1 MRSLRSFHL
10 LVVLALGMLIL
21 STLRPAVE
29 KAPPSNQF
37 GMIPITQTHEI
48 KALDDSPEHR

>member
-37 GMIPITQTHEI
+37 GMIPITHEI
-48 KALDDSPEHR
+48 KALDASAEHR

>member
-21 STLRPAVE
+21 STLRPVVE
-29 KAPPSNQF
+29 KAPPSYQY
-37 GMIPITQTHEI
+37 GMTPLSDEI
-48 KALDDSPEHR
+48 KALDASPEHR

>member
-29 KAPPSNQF
+29 KAPPSYQY
-37 GMIPITQTHEI
+37 GMTPLSSEI
-48 KALDDSPEHR
+48 KALDASPEHR

>member
-10 LVVLALGMLIL
+10 LVVLALGILIL

-29 KAPPSNQF
+29 KAPPSKQF
-37 GMIPITQTHEI
+37 GMIPLSHET
-48 KALDDSPEHR
+48 KALDASLEHR